1 VQRRIQFQMMKE
13 LKKHSMM
20 TFIVQRKKI
29 MNHSL
34 LEQVDLRMVGNC
46 TQMLISIKAL

>member
-1 VQRRIQFQMMKE
+1 
-13 LKKHSMM
+13 MM

-29 MNHSL
+29 MDPSL
-34 LEQVDLRMVGNC
+34 LEQVDLGMVGNC